1 MAVGFCVLKG
11 FNFLVS
17 VGGRR
22 YLRLLASLV
31 LYSAVALSRS
41 LGSQVNP
48 VALVHVNL
56 RGVYLAPVD
65 LRIL

>member
-11 FNFLVS
+11 FYFLFV

-31 LYSAVALSRS
+31 LYSSVALGRS
-41 LGSQVNP
+41 LRSQINP
-48 VALVHVNL
+48 VSLVHV
-56 RGVYLAPVD
+56 D
-65 LRIL
+65 LW